1 MGTEARNPRS
11 IGLDKMTPQEIVRL
25 MNEEEHQVIRAMKAA
40 EPQLAE
46 AIAQCAE
53 VYNGGGRIVYVGAG
67 TSGRVARM
75 DAAEMPPT
83 FGIDNTRFIAL
94 TAGGDEAAS
103 NAIEDAEDEVHSAME
118 GINKLGLGPGDALIA
133 LAASGRTPYVVAAAK
148 HAGAKG
154 VWTCGIANNPGAPL
168 FDHVDLAI
176 LLETGPEVLTGS
188 TRLKAGTSQKL
199 ALNTISTGT
208 MVLAGKVVENLMI
221 DVKAKNHKPKWTPY
235 AYWKPTIG
243 TCGAWWRCFTPK
255 SASEPSRRSIARPI
269 LGDLARQ
276 GDARP
281 GLPSRGSVR

>member
-1 MGTEARNPRS
+1 MGGGVGRGQPVRNNESMGTEARNPRS

-46 AIAQCAE
+46 AITQCAE
-53 VYNGGGRIVYVGAG
+53 VYKGGGRIVYVGAG

-118 GINKLGLGPGDALIA
+118 GINQLGIGPGDALIA

-199 ALNTISTGT
+199 ALNAISTGT
-208 MVLAGKVVENLMI
+208 RVLAGKVVENLMI
-221 DVKAKNHKPKWTPY
+221 DVKAKNQKLKE
-235 AYWKPTIG
+235 
-243 TCGAWWRCFTPK
+243 RCVRIVRELTN
-255 SASEPSRRSIARPI
+255 ATEVDALRLLEANDWNVRRVVEMLHADER
-269 LGDLARQ
+269 D
-276 GDARP
+276 
-281 GLPSRGSVR
+281 